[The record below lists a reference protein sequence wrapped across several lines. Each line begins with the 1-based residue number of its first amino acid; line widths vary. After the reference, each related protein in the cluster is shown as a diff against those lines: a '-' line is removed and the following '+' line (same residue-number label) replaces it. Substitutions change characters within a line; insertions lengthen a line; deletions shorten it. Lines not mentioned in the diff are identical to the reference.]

1 MYDALRNC
9 LPFLQVKKRERHLWS
24 SVTFTTTV
32 LKVALLHGCFLRFL
46 NCTNGTKLISIDW
59 FLYDNGLRRERVKGV
74 QLT

>member
-1 MYDALRNC
+1 MYGALCNC
-9 LPFLQVKKRERHLWS
+9 LPFLQFKKRGRYLWR

-46 NCTNGTKLISIDW
+46 SCTNGTRLISVDW

-74 QLT
+74 